1 MERRRD
7 PAAEPGLSA
16 NAIARLEDEIQWPL
30 PTVLST
36 LT

>member
-1 MERRRD
+1 MDESSH
-7 PAAEPGLSA
+7 AA
-16 NAIARLEDEIQWPL
+16 NATTARLEDEIQWPL